1 MSIGRA
7 EDARRDGVLEC
18 VRRLVLSELEP
29 WPVRVWLFGSWARGR
44 QRRSSD
50 IDVAVW
56 PVRPLPADVLPKL
69 RERLE
74 ESDVPYRVDV
84 VDLSAVDPAFRSVV
98 EREGILW
105 KDGAD
110 G

>member
-1 MSIGRA
+1 M
-7 EDARRDGVLEC
+7 DGQKSGMRNDVLER
-18 VRRLVLSELEP
+18 VRRLVLSELGP
-29 WPVRVWLFGSWARGR
+29 WPVRVWLFGSWARR
-44 QRRSSD
+44 AERRSSD

-56 PVRPLPADVLPKL
+56 PVRPLPSDVLPRL
-69 RERLE
+69 RHRLE

-84 VDLSAVDPAFRSVV
+84 VDLSVVDPAFRTVV

-110 G
+110 D